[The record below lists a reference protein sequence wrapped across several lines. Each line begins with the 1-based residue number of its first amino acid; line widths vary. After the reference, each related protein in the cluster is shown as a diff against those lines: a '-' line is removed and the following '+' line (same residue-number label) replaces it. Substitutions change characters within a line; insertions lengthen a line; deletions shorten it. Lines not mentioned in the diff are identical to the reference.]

1 MTSKE
6 GNEGREQGGMA
17 LVDTWVWVL
26 FNAGVIVMLALDL
39 GVFHREAHRVT
50 PKEATI
56 WSIVWIALAL
66 AFNGVVYFWLG
77 PEKAAEFLTGYIIEK
92 SLSVDNLFVFAL
104 IFSYF
109 RVPPAYQH
117 RVLFWGVLGA
127 IVMRGILI
135 LVGAG
140 MISRFHWITYL
151 FGAFLLYTGYRMLGH
166 DKDKEEFD
174 PEKNPAIRLLRRFFP
189 VTSEYDEHH
198 LFTRRAGVLHATP
211 LFLVLLVVETT
222 DLVFAVDSIPAI
234 FTVTVDPFI
243 VYTSNICA
251 ILGLRSLYF
260 LLAHIIDKFRY
271 LSTGLA
277 IILMFIGAQALV
289 ASLYHIPVNVS
300 LGVVLGVLTVSV
312 VLSIIA
318 QRREAL

>member
-1 MTSKE
+1 
-6 GNEGREQGGMA
+6 MA

-26 FNAGVIVMLALDL
+26 FNVGVIFMLALDL

-77 PEKAAEFLTGYIIEK
+77 AEKAAEFLTGYIIEK

-189 VTSEYDEHH
+189 VTSEYDKHH
-198 LFTRRAGVLHATP
+198 LFTRRNGVLHATP

-277 IILMFIGAQALV
+277 IILMFIGAKALV
-289 ASLYHIPVNVS
+289 ASFYHIPVNVS

-318 QRREAL
+318 QRREAQ

>member
-1 MTSKE
+1 
-6 GNEGREQGGMA
+6 MA

-26 FNAGVIVMLALDL
+26 FNVGVIFMLALDL

-77 PEKAAEFLTGYIIEK
+77 AEKAAEFLTGYIIEK

-117 RVLFWGVLGA
+117 RLLFWGVLGA

-189 VTSEYDEHH
+189 VTSEYDKHH
-198 LFTRRAGVLHATP
+198 LFTRRNGVLHATP

-277 IILMFIGAQALV
+277 IILMFIGAKALV
-289 ASLYHIPVNVS
+289 ASFYHIPVNVS

-318 QRREAL
+318 QRREAQ